1 MKQRFPI
8 LITLFFFVFS
18 VVDIWWEYSQGQNL
32 QHLGFE
38 FLICFIAALWS
49 LYLWSSWI
57 KTDRLLI
64 QEKNSYLELNAEYQ
78 SWREKNKKTLQDMH
92 SVITGQFDRW
102 ELTPAERDVALLL
115 LKGLSFK
122 DVAELRGSAEK
133 TIRQHALKI
142 YQKSGLPGRTELFA
156 FFFEDLFLAKETL

>member
-156 FFFEDLFLAKETL
+156 FFFEDLFLSKETL

>member
-1 MKQRFPI
+1 MKQRYPI
-8 LITLFFFVFS
+8 FITLFFFVFS

-38 FLICFIAALWS
+38 FFICFIAALWS

-78 SWREKNKKTLQDMH
+78 NWREKNKKTLQDMH

-156 FFFEDLFLAKETL
+156 FFFEDLFLSKETL

>member
-1 MKQRFPI
+1 MKQRYPI

-38 FLICFIAALWS
+38 FFICFIAALWS

-92 SVITGQFDRW
+92 SVITEQFDRW

-122 DVAELRGSAEK
+122 DVADLRGSAEK